1 MRVEFLGT
9 GGALTTPRPGCT
21 CRVCTQARE
30 RGVPYSRTG
39 PSVFVH
45 GPDVLIDTPEESKFQ
60 LERAGIGRVEACL
73 YSHWHPDHVMG
84 RRVWEALNGDFL
96 RWPPHHR
103 TTRIYLPQQVAQDF
117 REYLG
122 GWEHFAYMQKV
133 GLVDVVTLTD
143 GQTLERNGVHILPF
157 RVAQDYVYAFLFSD
171 GDKRLLIAP
180 DELYRWQ
187 PPDVVH
193 GVDLAIL
200 PMGLAE
206 FDPFTGARR
215 IPAEHPVLRSEA
227 TFRQTLEMLRH
238 MQPKRAILTHIEEV
252 DGLSH
257 DDLERLS
264 ARLVRDGLPVT
275 FAYDTMVVEV

>member
-21 CRVCTQARE
+21 CRVCVQARE

-60 LERAGIGRVEACL
+60 LDRAGIARVEACF

-84 RRVWEALNGDFL
+84 RRVWESLNGDFL
-96 RWPPHHR
+96 HWPPHHR
-103 TTRIYLPQQVAQDF
+103 RTQIYLPQQVAEDF
-117 REYLG
+117 HTYLG
-122 GWEHFAYMQKV
+122 SWDHLDYMASV
-133 GLVDVVTLTD
+133 GLVEVITLTD
-143 GQTLERNGVHILPF
+143 GQTVERNGVRILPF
-157 RVAQDYVYAFLFSD
+157 RVAQDYVYAFLFQQ

-180 DELYRWQ
+180 DELYQWQ
-187 PPDVVH
+187 PPDFVR

-206 FDPFTGARR
+206 FDPFSGERR

-227 TFRQTLEMLRH
+227 TFRQTLAMLRQ
-238 MQPKRAILTHIEEV
+238 MQPQRAILTHIEEPE
-252 DGLSH
+252 GLSH
-257 DDLERLS
+257 DDLQELS
-264 ARLVRDGLPVT
+264 AQLARDGLAVT
-275 FAYDTMVVEV
+275 FAYDTMVVDV